1 MKISEIKEGF
11 ADWAVDTLSR
21 DTSSA
26 IAPGSKKVQKIFIN
40 DFKEDFRNGL
50 DSAIKSGAVFI
61 GRRPQPNVSYKDK
74 PEPEM
79 QPGDLEVPPSRP
91 PKATAADL
99 GLSEQAYN
107 KMNAIFE
114 TIVMMQEQE
123 GAQTVSE
130 WGLDWWEQYMQ
141 RYKFDQILPQVKQ
154 LLAAMENAYSQQG
167 IKGKMQG
174 LMQFNKSLDQLANLA
189 WSLERTRKM
198 RPGLAPSGGQIPS
211 TLTPNTPSP
220 GGGGSPT
227 GGISPEERA
236 IQSLAYNMLRSNNP
250 EGVLMS
256 AVGRL
261 PPLVKNQVL
270 NNLMRTFN
278 QSNVA
283 ANDEAFNA
291 VKRAQLQLL

>member
-1 MKISEIKEGF
+1 MKISELKEGF
-11 ADWAVDTLSR
+11 ADWAADTLSR

-61 GRRPQPNVSYKDK
+61 GRRPQPNVSYNDK
-74 PEPEM
+74 PAPEM

-141 RYKFDQILPQVKQ
+141 RYNFDQIRPQVKQ

-198 RPGLAPSGGQIPS
+198 RPGLAPSGGGGAGGS
-211 TLTPNTPSP
+211 GSG
-220 GGGGSPT
+220 GGGGSS
-227 GGISPEERA
+227 GGNFPEERTVQTLMYA
-236 IQSLAYNMLRSNNP
+236 MQRSPNP
-250 EGVLMS
+250 EQTLTQALNRVSPALKTQILAGLMQ
-256 AVGRL
+256 
-261 PPLVKNQVL
+261 K
-270 NNLMRTFN
+270 FN
-278 QSNVA
+278 QLHTP
-283 ANDEAFNA
+283 ANDEAYNA
-291 VKRAQLQLL
+291 TKKVQLRLI

>member
-1 MKISEIKEGF
+1 MKISELKEGF
-11 ADWAVDTLSR
+11 ADWAADTLSK

-61 GRRPQPNVSYKDK
+61 GRRPQPA
-74 PEPEM
+74 PEM
-79 QPGDLEVPPSRP
+79 QPGDLEVPPSKP

-141 RYKFDQILPQVKQ
+141 RYNFNQILPQVKQ

-198 RPGLAPSGGQIPS
+198 RPGLAPSGGGGAGGS
-211 TLTPNTPSP
+211 GGS
-220 GGGGSPT
+220 GSSGGGSPT
-227 GGISPEERA
+227 GGISPEEKY
-236 IQSLAYNMLRSNNP
+236 IQNLAYNMLRSNNP

-256 AVGRL
+256 AIGRL
-261 PPLVKNQVL
+261 PPLVKNQLL
-270 NNLMRTFN
+270 NTLNRTFA
-278 QSNVA
+278 QSNIA
-283 ANDEAFNA
+283 ANDEAYNA
-291 VKRAQLQLL
+291 VRRAQLQLL